1 MSKANEVACR
11 SAPALAGAKGTR
23 KRNTNEKARGK
34 AEKPQKGKKNMKTTI
49 VGWTKKKAFN
59 GVIEGKQ
66 INSPEK
72 VVFQLLQEVDNPDC
86 HGKMVDTL
94 KIPTENAIRLNG
106 NSEDFNKLLG
116 CDVMLNYQIF
126 NGRSQLV
133 DITVINADGTLHRNT
148 K

>member
-1 MSKANEVACR
+1 MLKHFITFLRFACQFFGFCL
-11 SAPALAGAKGTR
+11 S
-23 KRNTNEKARGK
+23 NIRGK
-34 AEKPQKGKKNMKTTI
+34 AEKPQKGKKHENNYRRLE
-49 VGWTKKKAFN
+49 KKAFN

>member
-11 SAPALAGAKGTR
+11 SAPAPAGAKGTR
-23 KRNTNEKARGK
+23 KRNTKEKARGK
-34 AEKPQKGKKNMKTTI
+34 AEKPQKGKNMKTTI

-86 HGKMVDTL
+86 HGKNRPKMQSDLTEIR
-94 KIPTENAIRLNG
+94 KISISFSA
-106 NSEDFNKLLG
+106 
-116 CDVMLNYQIF
+116 VMLC
-126 NGRSQLV
+126 
-133 DITVINADGTLHRNT
+133 
-148 K
+148 